1 MSIDLLEGSLQA
13 EHYSDSQAGG
23 KQNFVIYD
31 MFVFVFS
38 RSQLWKMINFL
49 IICTAFLLQSQLPFP
64 VHWNCILYNVAA
76 AAVVWD
82 P

>member
-1 MSIDLLEGSLQA
+1 MSIDLLEGSLRA
-13 EHYSDSQAGG
+13 EHYSDSQAEG

-38 RSQLWKMINFL
+38 RSQPWKMINFL

-76 AAVVWD
+76 AVVAWD